1 MSAPSY
7 QQILERELFP
17 QLRKGA
23 SAVTGTARLARRLR
37 YRYGL
42 WRRAAGAGVWRRP
55 GIFSWREWLQNLW
68 EESLLRGGR
77 AGQFTLL
84 PEHGSMLLWERAA
97 AEDWDNGL
105 RLEQQAELA
114 RRSWNLALD
123 FGLNHEQLR
132 AEVQGEDEERFADWV
147 GVFENLRREKGW
159 LEPTA
164 LPRVLARD
172 AQEGALIAKGPLFF
186 LGMEDAFTPPGKML
200 VTALQG
206 AGLAVLPAPERPRAT
221 SVRQAAFASP
231 EEELEAAAGWTG
243 AGNSGLLLLDFA
255 ERAGEARRILLDRMQ
270 PAWQS
275 RGYPLTAPLNS
286 AEAQWLAHSGPP
298 EMALAILNLLPGEF
312 EFERLSRVLR
322 GAYLHGCREEQGP
335 RAQLERALRARLLG
349 ARLNRRQLIWLA
361 RDRAPMLAE
370 SLQQGWKLARKAR
383 GKERRQTHRTWGAVF
398 TAFLDALGWPGKR
411 PLESDEQQSLKAWR
425 KLLSDFGGCDA
436 VSAQGMSLEKALGRL
451 EAMARRRSFQPQ
463 GPDEAVELL
472 PMEEAAGMHFGRLWV
487 AGASA
492 SLWPSRGVNPAPFLP
507 LVLQRRLG
515 IPRASPQAALV
526 QARRQTDALVYA
538 GEEVMLSWTRVAE
551 EGVPTT
557 LSPLAAA
564 LKPQDTE
571 AAPEKSDAAK
581 AEAELSYVKA
591 LQRSADLQLLES
603 DDAPAVDGEEEVT
616 GGTHLMDQQLNCPFR
631 AFVEFRLHAREY
643 PQPCDGLSP
652 RDRGN
657 IVHALLER
665 LYQVCP
671 DDDVLQAALDD
682 LPQRLEE
689 WSEDIP
695 KHGPLGQRALVQE
708 FLKLER
714 GRAVRLAL
722 ELTGKDKARRFR
734 IESREEEAFLE
745 LGPLELA
752 MRLDRVESMGQE
764 GGCLVLDYK
773 TGTRKVY
780 LSHLNPANLRA
791 SQLPAYA
798 LATEGAL
805 GVGYVYL
812 NEKGIE
818 FSGVLDPELALEKGE
833 AVAGVDPSADRIRGY
848 ETWPA
853 LIDAWRIAL
862 ENAAGQLTGGDA
874 RVQMDR
880 NDNRARGQYQILSR
894 IHELEAD
901 EQIGKKRQ
909 TMSRAGEVEAADSMA
924 DANP

>member
-1 MSAPSY
+1 M
-7 QQILERELFP
+7 
-17 QLRKGA
+17 
-23 SAVTGTARLARRLR
+23 
-37 YRYGL
+37 
-42 WRRAAGAGVWRRP
+42 
-55 GIFSWREWLQNLW
+55 
-68 EESLLRGGR
+68 RGGR

-84 PEHGSMLLWERAA
+84 PEHGSLLLWERAVG
-97 AEDWDNGL
+97 DHWDNAL

-123 FGLNHEQLR
+123 FGLNHKQLR

-147 GVFENLRREKGW
+147 SAFEKLRREKGW
-159 LEPTA
+159 LEPAA
-164 LPRVLARD
+164 LPQVLARD
-172 AQEGALIAKGPLFF
+172 AQDGALSTKGPLFF
-186 LGMEDAFTPPGKML
+186 LGMEDTFTQPGEAL
-200 VTALQG
+200 VMALQD
-206 AGLAVLPAPERPRAT
+206 AGLVVLPAPERPRAT
-221 SVRQAAFASP
+221 RVGQAAFASP

-243 AGNSGLLLLDFA
+243 VSNSGILLLDFA
-255 ERAGEARRILLDRMQ
+255 ERASAARRILLDRMQ

-275 RGYPLTAPLNS
+275 RGFPLTAPLNS
-286 AEAQWLAHSGPP
+286 AEGQWLADSGPA
-298 EMALAILNLLPGEF
+298 EMALAILRLLPREF

-322 GAYLHGCREEQGP
+322 GAYLHGCREEQGA
-335 RAQLERALRARLLG
+335 RAQLERTLRARVIG
-349 ARLNRRQLIWLA
+349 ARLNRRQMIWLA
-361 RDRAPMLAE
+361 RDRAPLLAE
-370 SLQQGWKLARKAR
+370 NLQQGWKLARKAR
-383 GKERRQTHRTWGAVF
+383 GKERRQAHRTWGAVF
-398 TAFLDALGWPGKR
+398 TTFLDALGWPGKR
-411 PLESDEQQSLKAWR
+411 PRESDEQQSLNAWR
-425 KLLSDFGGCDA
+425 KLLSDFGSCDA
-436 VSAQGMSLEKALGRL
+436 VAAQGVSLEEALSRL

-472 PMEEAAGMHFGRLWV
+472 PIEEAAGMHFDRLWV

-507 LVLQRRLG
+507 LALQRRLG
-515 IPRASPQAALV
+515 IPRASPQAALA
-526 QARRQTDALVYA
+526 QARRQTEALVSA
-538 GEEVMLSWTRVAE
+538 GGEVMFSWTRVAE

-564 LKPQDTE
+564 LKPQETK
-571 AAPEKSDAAK
+571 AVPEKQEAAK
-581 AEAELSYVKA
+581 ADAELSYTET
-591 LQRSADLQLLES
+591 LQRSADLQPLED
-603 DDAPAVDGEEEVT
+603 DDAPPVDNEEEVT

-643 PQPCDGLSP
+643 PQPWDGLSP
-652 RDRGN
+652 MDRGN

-665 LYQVCP
+665 LYKACP
-671 DDDVLQAALDD
+671 DDGTLQAALDD
-682 LPQRLEE
+682 LPKRLKE

-695 KHGPLGQRALVQE
+695 KHGPLGQQMLVQSL
-708 FLKLER
+708 LKLER
-714 GRAVRLAL
+714 GRAVNLAL
-722 ELTGKDKARRFR
+722 ELTGKDKARHFH

-773 TGTRKVY
+773 TGTRKTY
-780 LSHLNPANLRA
+780 LSHLNPENLRA

-818 FSGVLDPELALEKGE
+818 FSGVLDPELVLEKGE
-833 AVAGVDPSADRIRGY
+833 AVAGIYPSTRSFRGY
-848 ETWPA
+848 ETWQA

-874 RVQMDR
+874 RVQMDHY
-880 NDNRARGQYQILSR
+880 DNRARGQYQILSR

-901 EQIGKKRQ
+901 EQMWKKRQ
-909 TMSRAGEVEAADSMA
+909 AMSRTRKGGAADSVVG
-924 DANP
+924 ANPL